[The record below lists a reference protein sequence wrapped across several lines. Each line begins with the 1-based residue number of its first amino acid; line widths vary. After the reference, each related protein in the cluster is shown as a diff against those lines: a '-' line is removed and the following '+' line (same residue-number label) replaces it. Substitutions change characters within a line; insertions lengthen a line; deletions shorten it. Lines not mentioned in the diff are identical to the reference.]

1 MLKLNLGCGTDH
13 HQDCVNIDIRA
24 VSGVDLICDIRE
36 LPYKPEEVDEIRAY
50 DVLEHFPYAQVP
62 KIITKWIDLLK
73 KGGLIIAR
81 VPDLE
86 KILAALLKSSLPVF
100 EAQRLVFGGQDH
112 EYNFHSTGFSQGLL
126 EGLLLG
132 CGCSEVIQVIR
143 DDKDYNVTL
152 VARK

>member
-1 MLKLNLGCGTDH
+1 MLKLNLGSGSDH
-13 HQDCVNIDIRA
+13 HEDCVNIDIRS
-24 VSGVDLICDIRE
+24 VPDIDLVCDIRK
-36 LPYKPEEVDEIRAY
+36 LPYKPEEVDEIRSY

-62 KIITKWIDLLK
+62 GILRYWIGLLK
-73 KGGLIIAR
+73 KNGTIIVR

-86 KILAALLKSSLPVF
+86 KILQALLSSKLPLF

-112 EYNFHSTGFSQGLL
+112 AYNFHSTGFSQGLL

-132 CGCSEVIQVIR
+132 SGCSEVIQVIR
-143 DDKDYNVTL
+143 DDNDHNVTL

>member
-62 KIITKWIDLLK
+62 KIKQN
-73 KGGLIIAR
+73 GLI
-81 VPDLE
+81 
-86 KILAALLKSSLPVF
+86 S
-100 EAQRLVFGGQDH
+100 
-112 EYNFHSTGFSQGLL
+112 
-126 EGLLLG
+126 
-132 CGCSEVIQVIR
+132 
-143 DDKDYNVTL
+143 
-152 VARK
+152 